1 MSTLTE
7 DLNRLHD
14 RILDADP
21 DSRQK
26 FLPSLNE
33 MIERLEAAGEAVPA
47 GARDLQ
53 DELTAD
59 AIEAQFDNMP
69 V

>member
-1 MSTLTE
+1 MSTLPE

-21 DSRQK
+21 DSRKK
-26 FLPSLNE
+26 FLPKLNE
-33 MIERLEAAGEAVPA
+33 LIERMDAAGEHVPA
-47 GARDLQ
+47 GIRDLHE
-53 DELTAD
+53 ELTAD

>member
-1 MSTLTE
+1 MTHMTE

-14 RILDADP
+14 RILDAEP
-21 DSRQK
+21 DSRKK
-26 FLPSLNE
+26 FLPALNE
-33 MIERLEAAGEAVPA
+33 MIERMDAAGEPVPA
-47 GARDLQ
+47 GIRDLHE
-53 DELTAD
+53 ELTAD